1 MKQLGQLFE
10 ELKRRNVIRVA
21 IAYVIVAWLI
31 AQVTELA
38 LDSFAAPD
46 WVMKTVLF
54 LLVIGFPLALILAW
68 AYELTPEGIKLEK
81 DIVRSDSVTHLT
93 GRKLDFSIIALLAI
107 ALIVVILD
115 NYVWIDADPL
125 DGLVDVSEPVP
136 GFSNRAAIAVLPF
149 VNLSNDP
156 EQEYFADGIT
166 EDLITALQ
174 SFQSFPIIAR
184 TSTFT
189 YKNISRD
196 VRDIASELGAGYI
209 VEGSVRKV
217 DDLVRINVQLNNDQG
232 NHVWADVYTF
242 QSRDALRIQDELVSN
257 VILAIEPQLII
268 TEADRA
274 RFVRTEDMEAWDY
287 FLQAATN
294 TYAPFAFT
302 DLNGQYVSPE
312 RLELAREFLF
322 KALEIDPNF
331 AAAYRLLNH
340 IDGSYVVNLRHLLTD
355 EQAEETRRRAIEYGD
370 KARLISPFEPSVCS
384 CQAAMLLMS
393 GDVEAA
399 FQLQQES
406 LRHNPSNAVARAVMA
421 KILQVRGE
429 NELALQEIAL
439 AKRLSPRDMAM
450 TSFLY
455 FEAAAYLALG
465 RFDKAI
471 KASDQSLLLVPGNYD
486 SRFVR
491 ILSLFASDQREEAKA
506 ELGRLRELVSPE
518 LMPTTGWNEPFPTA
532 VAAHVTLESG
542 RSLMGVDY
550 NEGLHAIL
558 HELGWNSP

>member
-1 MKQLGQLFE
+1 MSFID
-10 ELKRRNVIRVA
+10 ELKRRNVFRVGV
-21 IAYVIVAWLI
+21 AYMIVAWLLL
-31 AQVTELA
+31 QVADVA
-38 LDSFAAPD
+38 LNNIEAPN
-46 WVMKTVLF
+46 WVFQTILL

-68 AYELTPEGIKLEK
+68 AYELTREGIKLEK
-81 DIVRSDSVTHLT
+81 DVVRSDSVTHFT

-107 ALIVVILD
+107 ALFVVILN

-149 VNLSNDP
+149 LNLSDDP
-156 EQEYFADGIT
+156 KQEYFADGIT

-184 TSTFT
+184 TSTFR
-189 YKNISRD
+189 YKNSSED
-196 VRDIASELGAGYI
+196 LRDIASALGAGYI
-209 VEGSVRKV
+209 IEGSVRKV
-217 DDLVRINVQLNNDQG
+217 DDLVRINVQLNNNQG
-232 NHVWADVYTF
+232 KHVWADVYTF
-242 QSRDALRIQDELVSN
+242 QFQDALRIQDELVSS
-257 VILAIEPQLII
+257 VMLAIEPKLII

-312 RLELAREFLF
+312 RLELARDLLF

-355 EQAEETRRRAIEYGD
+355 EQAEETRQRAIEYGD

-406 LRHNPSNAVARAVMA
+406 VRHNPSNAIARAVMA
-421 KILQVRGE
+421 KIFQVRGE
-429 NELALQEIAL
+429 YELALQHIAL

-450 TSFLY
+450 TTFLY
-455 FEAAAYLALG
+455 FEAAIYLGLG
-465 RFDKAI
+465 RFDEAI
-471 KASDQSLLLVPGNYD
+471 KSADQSLLLVPGNYD

-491 ILSLFASDQREEAKA
+491 ILSLFASDQRKEANA
-506 ELGRLRELVSPE
+506 ELRRLRELVSPE
-518 LMPTTGWNEPFPTA
+518 LMPTTGWDEPFPTA
-532 VAAHVTLESG
+532 VADRVTLESG
-542 RSLMGVDY
+542 RSLMGVNY

-558 HELGWNSP
+558 NELGWNSP

>member
-1 MKQLGQLFE
+1 MSFID
-10 ELKRRNVIRVA
+10 ELKRRNVFRVGV
-21 IAYVIVAWLI
+21 AYMIVAWLLLQI
-31 AQVTELA
+31 ADVV
-38 LDSFAAPD
+38 LDNIEAPN
-46 WVMKTVLF
+46 WVFQTI
-54 LLVIGFPLALILAW
+54 LLLLIIGFPLALILAW
-68 AYELTPEGIKLEK
+68 AYELTREGIKLEK
-81 DIVRSDSVTHLT
+81 DVVRSDSVTHFT

-107 ALIVVILD
+107 ALFVVILN

-149 VNLSNDP
+149 LNLSDDP
-156 EQEYFADGIT
+156 KQEYFADGIT

-184 TSTFT
+184 TSTFR
-189 YKNISRD
+189 YKNSSED
-196 VRDIASELGAGYI
+196 LRDIASALGAGYI
-209 VEGSVRKV
+209 IEGSVRKV
-217 DDLVRINVQLNNDQG
+217 DDLVRINVQLNNNQG
-232 NHVWADVYTF
+232 KHVWADVYTF
-242 QSRDALRIQDELVSN
+242 QFQDALRIQDELVSS
-257 VILAIEPQLII
+257 VLLAIEPKLII

-312 RLELAREFLF
+312 RLELARDLLF

-355 EQAEETRRRAIEYGD
+355 EQAEETRQRAIEYGD

-406 LRHNPSNAVARAVMA
+406 VRHNPSNAIARAVMA
-421 KILQVRGE
+421 KIFQVRGE
-429 NELALQEIAL
+429 YELALQHIAL

-450 TSFLY
+450 TTFLY
-455 FEAAAYLALG
+455 FEAAIYLGLG
-465 RFDKAI
+465 RFDEAI
-471 KASDQSLLLVPGNYD
+471 KSADQSLLLVPGNYD

-491 ILSLFASDQREEAKA
+491 ILSLFASDQRKEANA
-506 ELGRLRELVSPE
+506 ELRRLRELVSPE
-518 LMPTTGWNEPFPTA
+518 LMPTTGWDEPFPTA
-532 VAAHVTLESG
+532 VADRVTLESG
-542 RSLMGVDY
+542 RSLMGVNY

-558 HELGWNSP
+558 NELGWNSL

>member
-1 MKQLGQLFE
+1 MSFIK

-21 IAYVIVAWLI
+21 IAYAVAAWLLI
-31 AQVTELA
+31 EITATTFPILK
-38 LDSFAAPD
+38 LPD
-46 WVMKTVLF
+46 WSVTLVTVFVL
-54 LLVIGFPLALILAW
+54 IGFPLALILAW
-68 AYELTPEGIKLEK
+68 AYELTPEGIKLDK
-81 DIVRSDSVTHLT
+81 DVVRSDSVTHLT
-93 GRKLDFSIIALLAI
+93 GRKLDFSIIALLGI

-136 GFSNRAAIAVLPF
+136 GFSDRAAIAVLPF
-149 VNLSNDP
+149 LNLSDDP

-184 TSTFT
+184 TSTFR
-189 YKNISRD
+189 YKNSSED
-196 VRDIASELGAGYI
+196 LRDIASALGAGYLI
-209 VEGSVRKV
+209 EGSVRKV

-242 QSRDALRIQDELVSN
+242 QFRDALKIQDDLVSS
-257 VILAIEPQLII
+257 VMLAIEPQLII

-312 RLELAREFLF
+312 RLELARNLLF

-331 AAAYRLLNH
+331 PGAYRLLNH
-340 IDGSYVVNLRHLLTD
+340 IDGSYLVNLRHLLTD
-355 EQAEETRRRAIEYGD
+355 EQAEETRRRAIEYGE

-384 CQAAMLLMS
+384 CQAAVLLMS

-406 LRHNPSNAVARAVMA
+406 LRYNPSNAVARAVMA
-421 KILQVRGE
+421 KIFQVRGE

-450 TSFLY
+450 TTFLY
-455 FEAAAYLALG
+455 FEAATYLALG
-465 RFDKAI
+465 RFDEAI
-471 KASDQSLLLVPGNYD
+471 KTADQSLLLVPGNYD

-491 ILSLFASDQREEAKA
+491 ILSLFASDQREGAKA

-518 LMPTTGWNEPFPTA
+518 SIPTTGWNEPFPTA
-532 VAAHVTLESG
+532 VAARVTLESG
-542 RSLMGVDY
+542 RSLMGVDF

>member
-1 MKQLGQLFE
+1 MGQLFE

-81 DIVRSDSVTHLT
+81 DVVRSDSVTYLT

-149 VNLSNDP
+149 LNLSDDP
-156 EQEYFADGIT
+156 KQEYFADGIT

-184 TSTFT
+184 TSTFR
-189 YKNISRD
+189 YKNSSED
-196 VRDIASELGAGYI
+196 LRDILSALGAGYI
-209 VEGSVRKV
+209 IEGSVRKV
-217 DDLVRINVQLNNDQG
+217 DDLVRINVQLNNNQG
-232 NHVWADVYTF
+232 KHVWADVYTF
-242 QSRDALRIQDELVSN
+242 QFQDALRIQDELVSS
-257 VILAIEPQLII
+257 VMLAIEPKLII

-312 RLELAREFLF
+312 RLELGKL
-322 KALEIDPNF
+322 
-331 AAAYRLLNH
+331 
-340 IDGSYVVNLRHLLTD
+340 
-355 EQAEETRRRAIEYGD
+355 
-370 KARLISPFEPSVCS
+370 
-384 CQAAMLLMS
+384 
-393 GDVEAA
+393 
-399 FQLQQES
+399 
-406 LRHNPSNAVARAVMA
+406 
-421 KILQVRGE
+421 
-429 NELALQEIAL
+429 
-439 AKRLSPRDMAM
+439 
-450 TSFLY
+450 
-455 FEAAAYLALG
+455 
-465 RFDKAI
+465 
-471 KASDQSLLLVPGNYD
+471 
-486 SRFVR
+486 
-491 ILSLFASDQREEAKA
+491 
-506 ELGRLRELVSPE
+506 
-518 LMPTTGWNEPFPTA
+518 
-532 VAAHVTLESG
+532 
-542 RSLMGVDY
+542 
-550 NEGLHAIL
+550 
-558 HELGWNSP
+558 

>member
-1 MKQLGQLFE
+1 MSFID
-10 ELKRRNVIRVA
+10 ELKRRNVFRVGV
-21 IAYVIVAWLI
+21 AYMIVAWLLL
-31 AQVTELA
+31 QVADVVLNNIE
-38 LDSFAAPD
+38 APN
-46 WVMKTVLF
+46 WVFQTILL

-68 AYELTPEGIKLEK
+68 AYELTREGIKLEK
-81 DIVRSDSVTHLT
+81 DVVRSDSVTHFT

-107 ALIVVILD
+107 ALFVVILN

-149 VNLSNDP
+149 LNLSDDP
-156 EQEYFADGIT
+156 KQEYFADGIT

-184 TSTFT
+184 TSTFR
-189 YKNISRD
+189 YKNSSED
-196 VRDIASELGAGYI
+196 LRDIASALGAGYI
-209 VEGSVRKV
+209 IEGSVRKV
-217 DDLVRINVQLNNDQG
+217 DDLVRINVQLNNNQG
-232 NHVWADVYTF
+232 KHVWADVYTF
-242 QSRDALRIQDELVSN
+242 QFQDALRIQDELVSS
-257 VILAIEPQLII
+257 VLLAIEPKLII

-312 RLELAREFLF
+312 RLELARDLLF

-355 EQAEETRRRAIEYGD
+355 EQAEETRQRAIEYGD

-406 LRHNPSNAVARAVMA
+406 VRHNPSNAIARAVMA
-421 KILQVRGE
+421 KIFQVRGE
-429 NELALQEIAL
+429 YELALQHIAL

-450 TSFLY
+450 TTFLY
-455 FEAAAYLALG
+455 FEAAVYLGLG
-465 RFDKAI
+465 RFDEAI
-471 KASDQSLLLVPGNYD
+471 KSADQSLLLVPGNYD

-491 ILSLFASDQREEAKA
+491 ILSLFASDQRKEANA
-506 ELGRLRELVSPE
+506 ELRRLRELVSPE
-518 LMPTTGWNEPFPTA
+518 LMPTTGWDEPFPTA
-532 VAAHVTLESG
+532 VADRVTLESG
-542 RSLMGVDY
+542 RSLMGVNY

-558 HELGWNSP
+558 NELGWNSL

>member
-1 MKQLGQLFE
+1 MSFID
-10 ELKRRNVIRVA
+10 ELKRRNVFRVGV
-21 IAYVIVAWLI
+21 AYMIVAWLLL
-31 AQVTELA
+31 QVADVVLNNIE
-38 LDSFAAPD
+38 APN
-46 WVMKTVLF
+46 WVFQTILL

-68 AYELTPEGIKLEK
+68 AYELTREGIKLEK
-81 DIVRSDSVTHLT
+81 DVVRSDSVTHFT

-107 ALIVVILD
+107 ALFVVILN

-149 VNLSNDP
+149 LNLSDDP
-156 EQEYFADGIT
+156 KQEYFADGIT

-184 TSTFT
+184 TSTFR
-189 YKNISRD
+189 YKNSSED
-196 VRDIASELGAGYI
+196 LRDIASALGAGYI
-209 VEGSVRKV
+209 IEGSVRKV
-217 DDLVRINVQLNNDQG
+217 DDLVRINVQLNNNQG
-232 NHVWADVYTF
+232 KHVWADVYTF
-242 QSRDALRIQDELVSN
+242 QFQDALRIQDELVSS
-257 VILAIEPQLII
+257 VLLAIEPKLII

-312 RLELAREFLF
+312 RLELARDLLF

-355 EQAEETRRRAIEYGD
+355 EQAEETRQRAIEYGD

-406 LRHNPSNAVARAVMA
+406 VRHNPSNAIARAVMA
-421 KILQVRGE
+421 KIFQVRGE
-429 NELALQEIAL
+429 YELALQHIAL

-450 TSFLY
+450 TTFLY
-455 FEAAAYLALG
+455 FEAAIYLGLG
-465 RFDKAI
+465 RFDEAI
-471 KASDQSLLLVPGNYD
+471 KSADQSLLLVPGNYD

-491 ILSLFASDQREEAKA
+491 ILSLFASDQRKEANA
-506 ELGRLRELVSPE
+506 ELRRLRELVSPE
-518 LMPTTGWNEPFPTA
+518 LMPTTGWDEPFPTA
-532 VAAHVTLESG
+532 VADRVTLESG
-542 RSLMGVDY
+542 RSLMGVNY

-558 HELGWNSP
+558 NELGWNSL